1 MCTTTTSPTTQ
12 TTNKPQYRLIK
23 PEDADFIHKVGN
35 HPYTSTVDNSHKSTT
50 NLPLQRL
57 KHLTLDFHDI
67 KTRHELLSWPRE
79 IFIDSGHLFYLLDQ
93 IEKSRHLVFP
103 DASILDRQDLGASS
117 SSTSSSA
124 SFNRVHGNT
133 TDWGQGPN
141 LEEPF
146 GDCG

>member
-23 PEDADFIHKVGN
+23 PEDADFIHK
-35 HPYTSTVDNSHKSTT
+35 
-50 NLPLQRL
+50 RL